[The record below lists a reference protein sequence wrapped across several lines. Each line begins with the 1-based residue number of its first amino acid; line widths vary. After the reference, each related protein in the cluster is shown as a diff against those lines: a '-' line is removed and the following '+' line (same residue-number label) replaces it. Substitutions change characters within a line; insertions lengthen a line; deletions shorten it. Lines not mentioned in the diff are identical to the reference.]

1 MTLFEISQAEHLLI
15 SVVAIGQK
23 SLLRFHVVFLHF
35 GITIS
40 VWIGRGSWMEGDI
53 MISGVISLSL
63 SPSFGFTVSPSPS
76 LSRDKHTY
84 LHGTFFLDE

>member
-1 MTLFEISQAEHLLI
+1 MALFEISQAEHLLI
-15 SVVAIGQK
+15 SDVAIGQK

-35 GITIS
+35 GITIN

-63 SPSFGFTVSPSPS
+63 SPLFWLYSFPPPS
-76 LSRDKHTY
+76 LSRDKHTCMEPFP
-84 LHGTFFLDE
+84 G